1 MPLRVEARD
10 ILDVAEICGLS
21 DYPLWAGSDRRICD
35 LDIASALAEERLMA
49 PDDSRDPN
57 TPMTALDHA
66 SRVAW
71 LVKFGDLSKTV
82 VTIRGGTLV
91 DGNHRFAAC
100 LFAGVETLRCVFM
113 EEAPVEIA
121 EAA

>member
-21 DYPLWAGSDRRICD
+21 DYPLWAGSDRRITD
-35 LDIASALAEERLMA
+35 FDIATALTEGRLIA

-57 TPMTALDHA
+57 MPMSALDHA
-66 SRVAW
+66 ARVAW
-71 LVKFGDLSKTV
+71 LVRFGDLSKTV
-82 VTIRGGTLV
+82 VTIQGGTLA

-100 LFAGVETLRCVFM
+100 LYAGVETLRCVFM
-113 EEAPVEIA
+113 EGPEAAIA